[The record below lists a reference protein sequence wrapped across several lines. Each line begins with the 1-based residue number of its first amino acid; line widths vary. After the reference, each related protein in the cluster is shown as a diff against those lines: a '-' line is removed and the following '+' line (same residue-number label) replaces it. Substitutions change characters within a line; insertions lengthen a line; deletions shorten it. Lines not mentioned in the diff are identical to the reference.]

1 MTVIDFT
8 VTMVG
13 LEVRWPGI
21 SVGHPESR
29 CLAVSH
35 LMAAT
40 KLSCSCTLFSMLQ
53 DQLLGK
59 LILKEKHELEERRQL
74 LLEEVR

>member
-1 MTVIDFT
+1 
-8 VTMVG
+8 
-13 LEVRWPGI
+13 
-21 SVGHPESR
+21 
-29 CLAVSH
+29 
-35 LMAAT
+35 MAAT